1 MRSLLL
7 PAHMAYARMLLGTP
21 HKGTHCNAHRTSIG
35 RTHLQNRG
43 RGTTMFSQI
52 SGNFGGAGGS
62 IPRHVAG
69 DGRAA
74 ANSNYTTT
82 MQATTSAVV
91 VNAQHEQLYRKNV
104 EGNVNLYRNQRLDK
118 HQAKLRDPLHHK
130 NVNVVEDL
138 PRVGWKVEFESGAS
152 DSALSPDMPDYF
164 LTSEFFEVAN
174 NETTSALGKDIGH
187 LNSIQHLA
195 GAEHSSGMVTS
206 GKGKFATRPL
216 PSLALHR
223 LKQNI

>member
-1 MRSLLL
+1 
-7 PAHMAYARMLLGTP
+7 
-21 HKGTHCNAHRTSIG
+21 
-35 RTHLQNRG
+35 
-43 RGTTMFSQI
+43 MFSQI
-52 SGNFGGAGGS
+52 SGNFGTGGHVPQGA
-62 IPRHVAG
+62 AN

-74 ANSNYTTT
+74 ANSDYTTT
-82 MQATTSAVV
+82 MQLTTSTVV
-91 VNAQHEQLYRKNV
+91 ANAQQEQLYRKNV

-118 HQAKLRDPLHHK
+118 SQARHRDPLHHK
-130 NVNVVEDL
+130 NVRVAEDL

-174 NETTSALGKDIGH
+174 HETTSALGKDIGH

-206 GKGKFATRPL
+206 GKGKFPTS
-216 PSLALHR
+216 PSM
-223 LKQNI
+223 